1 MSKAEKILYM
11 VMYTLFTVGT
21 ILAIAR
27 NDYSDAIWILIGG
40 MWMHNSF
47 TNRREVIKLQE
58 ELENAK

>member
-27 NDYSDAIWILIGG
+27 NEYGHAIWVITGF
-40 MWMHNSF
+40 MWMHNAF

-58 ELENAK
+58 ELESTK

>member
-40 MWMHNSF
+40 MWMHNAF

>member
-58 ELENAK
+58 ELESAK

>member
-27 NDYSDAIWILIGG
+27 NDYGTAIWTIVGG
-40 MWMHNSF
+40 MWMHTSF
-47 TNRREVIKLQE
+47 MHRREVIDLQK
-58 ELENAK
+58 ELEDIK

>member
-27 NDYSDAIWILIGG
+27 NEYGHAIWVVTGF

-47 TNRREVIKLQE
+47 TNRQAVIKLQE
-58 ELENAK
+58 ELESTK

>member
-27 NDYSDAIWILIGG
+27 NDYSDAICILIGG

-58 ELENAK
+58 ELESTK

>member
-47 TNRREVIKLQE
+47 TNRREVLKLQE